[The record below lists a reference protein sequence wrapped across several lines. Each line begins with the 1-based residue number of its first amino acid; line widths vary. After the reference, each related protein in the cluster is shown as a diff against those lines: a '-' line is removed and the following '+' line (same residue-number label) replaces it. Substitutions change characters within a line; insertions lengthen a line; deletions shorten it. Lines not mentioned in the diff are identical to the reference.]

1 MTLVYL
7 ADGERRVVAEDLK
20 DEQEALTA
28 MMQDQKNRF
37 VYQTGVITIDRTPK
51 YFSFKNAAGVDS
63 GYRLER

>member
-37 VYQTGVITIDRTPK
+37 VYQ
-51 YFSFKNAAGVDS
+51 
-63 GYRLER
+63 LELLQLTERQSILALKMQLV